1 MKGAMFNSVTD
12 AIKTIT
18 NLKETLE
25 GNEGYSDAEVFSII
39 ETLQQVFSIVASVNK
54 QNQILK
60 PKEITDIGAQ
70 GLLLIDNLVYRLV
83 TQNFEL
89 HRQDVQQVALVIA
102 SWVIKHKGELLNI
115 QSVVDGL
122 AHMANEVEDKV
133 SLLQLSTFMN
143 QVAHACGS
151 VIQHDLDNTDP
162 SRPWRTLNMNRGIVA
177 TRTHDLD
184 VMRLV
189 FSDLIKAIP
198 LDAPMFFSEG
208 MSEMV
213 RLKYPQ
219 PVCDLMQEFYDQT
232 QLPAVH

>member
-1 MKGAMFNSVTD
+1 MFDSVTD
-12 AIKTIT
+12 AVKTIT
-18 NLKETLE
+18 NLKKTLQA
-25 GNEGYSDAEVFSII
+25 NEGYSDAEVFNII

-54 QNQILK
+54 QKQVLSS
-60 PKEITDIGAQ
+60 EEVTDIGAQ

-83 TQNFEL
+83 TQDLEL

-102 SWVIKHKGELLNI
+102 NWVIKHKGELINI

-122 AHMANEVEDKV
+122 AHIANEVEDKI
-133 SLLQLSTFMN
+133 SLLQLSTFMT

-151 VIQHDLDNTDP
+151 IIQHDLDNTDP

-184 VMRLV
+184 VMRSV

-198 LDAPMFFSEG
+198 LDAPMFFNEG

-213 RLKYPQ
+213 RLNYPK
-219 PVCDLMQEFYDQT
+219 PVCDLMQEYYDQT
-232 QLPAVH
+232 QLPVVH